1 MCKLKEIVMELSRS
15 ELKTILADRIDYL
28 SMMELGNFI
37 SLATVQEIRSRIKR
51 IDSVL
56 TEIEHEL
63 SQ

>member
-1 MCKLKEIVMELSRS
+1 MELSRS